1 MPKISVIVPVYK
13 VEDYLRECIDSIIN
27 QQYADFEVILVDDG
41 SPDRCPEICDEYAA
55 MDSRIRVVHK
65 KNGGL
70 SSARNAGLP
79 YVNGD
84 YIWFVDSDDYL
95 KDDAFAVVSKY
106 FEEDAD
112 IIKFGVLYRKKS
124 GEITKEKLSYIGTAD
139 KNKMAELAQNACST
153 HLFTFVW
160 RSVYRADFIKKNNL
174 SFVDGLSFA
183 EDSAFNSKAFLLSE
197 KTVFADDY
205 PYVYRD
211 RRDGI
216 SKNIG
221 EFFDEKII
229 DHFACYDRIRDE
241 SYEKYCVKKSRE
253 YYKDAGRFVLLN
265 VFLICIIGRLYPS
278 RNRNKYFLFR
288 KAARSEMMRKALKRF
303 DIKEIK
309 SKSLDWYMFWAV
321 KHRLYFI
328 GHLICRFILFK

>member
-1 MPKISVIVPVYK
+1 MPKISVIVPIYK
-13 VEDYLRECIDSIIN
+13 VEEYLRECVDSVLG
-27 QQYADFEVILVDDG
+27 QRHADFEVILVDDG
-41 SPDRCPEICDEYAA
+41 SPDGCPAICDEYAQK
-55 MDSRIRVVHK
+55 DSRIRVIHK
-65 KNGGL
+65 ENGGL

-79 YVNGD
+79 HVTGD
-84 YIWFVDSDDYL
+84 YIWFIDSDDYL
-95 KDDAFAVVSKY
+95 TDDAFETASKY
-106 FEEDAD
+106 LDGDAD
-112 IIKFGVLYRKKS
+112 IINFGILCRQKS
-124 GEITKEKLSYIGTAD
+124 GKITKEKLSYIGTAD
-139 KNKMAELAQNACST
+139 KRKMAGLVQKACSS
-153 HLFTFVW
+153 HLFTYVW

-183 EDSAFNSKAFLLSE
+183 EDAAFNSEAFLLSE

-211 RRDGI
+211 RSDGI

-241 SYEKYCVKKSRE
+241 SYEKYCVEKSER

-265 VFLICIIGRLYPS
+265 VFLICIIGRIYPS
-278 RNRNKYFLFR
+278 ANKNKYFLFR
-288 KAARSEMMRKALKRF
+288 KAARTEMVRKAIKRF

-309 SKSLDWYMFWAV
+309 SKSLDWYMLWAV
-321 KHRLYFI
+321 KHRLYLI